1 MKLFA
6 FFTLGLVAAEKKR
19 PDTINPEARLEKLQ
33 GLVSNCIADSFFD
46 GPKRHRMTRKFAR
59 LHSIAQN
66 YLDRMGSLDIEED
79 TDDARINANDP
90 CSCLGG
96 AAGGYKSFFNR
107 LARAHG
113 FVDENDNVTEQAGQR
128 HGYRRHQAK
137 RIQERLLNYNL
148 NEHFGCDLPN

>member
-107 LARAHG
+107 LAEAHG
-113 FVDENDNVTEQAGQR
+113 EGPKSR
-128 HGYRRHQAK
+128 GYRRNEAMH
-137 RIQERLLNYNL
+137 IQRKLLDENL
-148 NEHFGCDLPN
+148 NKHYDCNLPNRN